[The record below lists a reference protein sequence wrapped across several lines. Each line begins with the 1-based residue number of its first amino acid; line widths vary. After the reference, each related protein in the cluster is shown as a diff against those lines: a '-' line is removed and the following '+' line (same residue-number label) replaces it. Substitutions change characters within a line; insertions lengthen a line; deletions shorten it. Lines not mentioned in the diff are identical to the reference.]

1 MFAMKDFARVKIQS
15 GNGGEGLIAFDS
27 ARKADG
33 GSGGKGGDVYI
44 EGSSNIFDLSH
55 LEKTTSLR
63 AQDGNRGEK
72 NKRTGKDGSD
82 LIVYVPLVTKVLNAD
97 GTEIFKI
104 SKVGERVK
112 VLSGGVGGIGNFA
125 LRGEGWDGKLSRK
138 RAEKG
143 ESIQLSFELNLRAD
157 AIFLG
162 FPNAGKSSLINALT
176 NAKYKVAS
184 YEFTTL
190 DPQLAV
196 MKRFVLMDLPG
207 LIEGAYLGKGLG
219 TEFLKHTKYS
229 KLLVHCISLENENI
243 LDSYKK
249 MREEFSKISKD
260 LDLLPEFVVFTKAD
274 ILSLE
279 DLEKKQKEIEK
290 SFKDFIIVS
299 VFREEDVLKLRTSLE
314 QRLSSTS

>member
-104 SKVGERVK
+104 SKVGQRIK
-112 VLSGGVGGIGNFA
+112 VLSGGIGGIGNFA

-229 KLLVHCISLENENI
+229 KLLVHCISLENENL
-243 LDSYKK
+243 LDSYRK

-279 DLEKKQKEIEK
+279 DLEKKRKEIEK